1 MALEHTIVD
10 KNNEQVA
17 LKRLIADACTM
28 IELLP
33 NKANSHHFAC

>member
-1 MALEHTIVD
+1 MSLEHTID
-10 KNNEQVA
+10 NKNNEHVV
-17 LKRLIADACTM
+17 LKRLIANACTM